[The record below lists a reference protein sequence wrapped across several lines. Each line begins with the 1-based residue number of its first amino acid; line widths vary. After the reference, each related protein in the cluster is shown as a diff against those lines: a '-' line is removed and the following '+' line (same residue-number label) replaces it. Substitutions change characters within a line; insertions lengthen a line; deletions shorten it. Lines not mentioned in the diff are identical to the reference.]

1 MESAQSSKGGLGLL
15 VDRLSALAERL
26 ATVPLGEELAQLA
39 EELRCEAEA
48 LRVGASSELLQALSR
63 AREEREERAGEGRR
77 DDEGK
82 EGERRNWRPL
92 RLALAQ
98 HSAFCAERELELR
111 LELEQLQDAKAQ
123 DVQEPAASSNL
134 DAQIQEAVQQQLRVA
149 LDEEA
154 RAARR
159 ARQNLVEEN
168 QLLRTQL
175 RSARQRQHCLEVENG
190 ALKTMLSCFEAL
202 GPPPSSSQGA
212 ASDGFPESPAG
223 EAPDP
228 DLEESDMSGNNQQEP
243 LVPRSSSV
251 TRKKVSR
258 KVAGRAKPKAGRA
271 HGHAFPSMT
280 SRLRRMSESHVFDIN
295 DWKTRMADLQ
305 GIMSAAKALFL
316 LLETHHEAIVRVA
329 LELALEPE
337 VMRIF
342 AWENWYQES
351 QRRESFRKKV
361 QEKLQRV
368 FRMLEVHV
376 DSASVL
382 AQVSSVGSNL
392 DVSDLHVSSWRDDFQ
407 QESPCGL
414 LIRKPPDRRLH
425 QKHVRRL
432 DRFLT
437 EVREDPTVL
446 LKRVSERRGST
457 SLEADSAGDLDVV
470 SV

>member
-63 AREEREERAGEGRR
+63 AREEREE
-77 DDEGK
+77 
-82 EGERRNWRPL
+82 L

-202 GPPPSSSQGA
+202 GPPPSSSQG
-212 ASDGFPESPAG
+212 
-223 EAPDP
+223 
-228 DLEESDMSGNNQQEP
+228 
-243 LVPRSSSV
+243 
-251 TRKKVSR
+251 
-258 KVAGRAKPKAGRA
+258 
-271 HGHAFPSMT
+271 
-280 SRLRRMSESHVFDIN
+280 
-295 DWKTRMADLQ
+295 
-305 GIMSAAKALFL
+305 
-316 LLETHHEAIVRVA
+316 
-329 LELALEPE
+329 
-337 VMRIF
+337 
-342 AWENWYQES
+342 
-351 QRRESFRKKV
+351 
-361 QEKLQRV
+361 
-368 FRMLEVHV
+368 
-376 DSASVL
+376 
-382 AQVSSVGSNL
+382 
-392 DVSDLHVSSWRDDFQ
+392 
-407 QESPCGL
+407 
-414 LIRKPPDRRLH
+414 
-425 QKHVRRL
+425 
-432 DRFLT
+432 
-437 EVREDPTVL
+437 EVRSFL
-446 LKRVSERRGST
+446 
-457 SLEADSAGDLDVV
+457 
-470 SV
+470 

>member
-63 AREEREERAGEGRR
+63 AREEREE
-77 DDEGK
+77 
-82 EGERRNWRPL
+82 L

-111 LELEQLQDAKAQ
+111 LELEQLQDAKA
-123 DVQEPAASSNL
+123 QEPAASSNL

-258 KVAGRAKPKAGRA
+258 KVAGRAKPKVELARKISFAERDFKGTDEA
-271 HGHAFPSMT
+271 NG
-280 SRLRRMSESHVFDIN
+280 
-295 DWKTRMADLQ
+295 
-305 GIMSAAKALFL
+305 
-316 LLETHHEAIVRVA
+316 AIVEKEEGSCFAILVDVDTCRV
-329 LELALEPE
+329 L
-337 VMRIF
+337 
-342 AWENWYQES
+342 S
-351 QRRESFRKKV
+351 
-361 QEKLQRV
+361 
-368 FRMLEVHV
+368 
-376 DSASVL
+376 
-382 AQVSSVGSNL
+382 
-392 DVSDLHVSSWRDDFQ
+392 
-407 QESPCGL
+407 
-414 LIRKPPDRRLH
+414 
-425 QKHVRRL
+425 
-432 DRFLT
+432 
-437 EVREDPTVL
+437 
-446 LKRVSERRGST
+446 
-457 SLEADSAGDLDVV
+457 
-470 SV
+470 